1 MAGNKSLKAA
11 VRAKEDEFYT
21 QLTDIEKEYVT
32 INSTLEEKQFCAIV
46 MIRLKATFS
55 NTSF

>member
-11 VRAKEDEFYT
+11 VRAKEDEFT
-21 QLTDIEKEYVT
+21 HNLQILKRNYVT
-32 INSTLEEKQFCAIV
+32 INNTLEGKQSCVIV

-55 NTSF
+55 NISF